1 LSFEAERAPQRSVA
15 FAATSLQEKAPIMA
29 EHITHDA
36 IYDTVDRDDFDAMVE
51 VDRYARRTGAFD
63 EIIAATEDHFWDP
76 LDPAYVDFS
85 QPFDTKNETIMPRD
99 FTIELNCAVA
109 DRLDEGQ
116 KIALANEVTRFSLSQ
131 ILHGEQG
138 ALSLSAS
145 LCHVLYDPGALE
157 YAANQAREEARHVT
171 AFSKYVGAR
180 WGTPLPVGQTL
191 GDLMNEL
198 VLAPEVYKKLIGMQ
212 MLIEGLAMGA
222 FATLHSKTRDPLLRR
237 TVQLV
242 MTDEAFHHKF
252 GRIWAKRTVP
262 KLSEEEHE
270 KVELWAASCFHKI
283 FMNLVNAEQKQAI
296 YPKYGFDWKFVRAS
310 VMEAFNDDDRRR
322 MMKENTNIFRVLIKT
337 LLHGGIITER
347 TRHLYEAWVDLGQ
360 LEQEPDGVVGDAIAE
375 EAMIELREI
384 NGQKRK
390 KIGRA
395 FKEMARAAQ

>member
-1 LSFEAERAPQRSVA
+1 LAD
-15 FAATSLQEKAPIMA
+15 
-29 EHITHDA
+29 HITHDA
-36 IYDTVDRDDFDAMVE
+36 IYDTVDRDDFDTMIE

-63 EIIAATEDHFWDP
+63 EIISATEDHFWDP
-76 LDPAYVDFS
+76 MDPAYVDFS
-85 QPFDTKNETIMPRD
+85 QPFDLKNETIMPRD

-116 KIALANEVTRFSLSQ
+116 KIRLANQSTRFSLSQ

-145 LCHVLYDPGALE
+145 LCHVLYDPGAQV

-180 WGTPLPVGQTL
+180 WGTPVPVGTTL
-191 GDLMNEL
+191 RELMNEL
-198 VLAPEVYKKLIGMQ
+198 VLAPEVYKKLVGMQ

-222 FATLHSKTRDPLLRR
+222 FATLHSRTQDPLLRR

-262 KLSEEEHE
+262 KLTEEEHV
-270 KVELWAASCFHKI
+270 KVENWAAQCFHKV
-283 FMNLVNAEQKQAI
+283 FTNLVNAEQKQHI
-296 YPKYGFDWKFVRAS
+296 YPEFGLDWKWVRSA
-310 VMEAFNDDDRRR
+310 VMEAFTDVDRRR
-322 MMKENTNIFRVLIKT
+322 LMKQNTNIFRVLIKT

-347 TRHLYEAWVDLGQ
+347 TKPLYEAWVDLGE
-360 LEQEPDGVVGDAIAE
+360 LSREPEGVVGDAIAE
-375 EAMIELREI
+375 ESLDELREI
-384 NGQKRK
+384 NRGRK

-395 FKEMARAAQ
+395 FKEMAQAG